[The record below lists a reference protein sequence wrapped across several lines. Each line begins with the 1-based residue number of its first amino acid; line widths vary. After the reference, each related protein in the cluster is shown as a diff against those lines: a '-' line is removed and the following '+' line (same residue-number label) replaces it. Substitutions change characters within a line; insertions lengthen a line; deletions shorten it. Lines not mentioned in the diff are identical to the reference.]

1 MAIIKDVYLPTP
13 GDKGGPPK
21 TDVPAR
27 DEVGRIMDNSLTAMA
42 KQFEYE
48 TMRSNLDRLR
58 TGATSQD
65 QKETMALGKFLLEL
79 VESERGARQAAEK
92 AKSAAEQER
101 WKVEADR
108 LHEMVEETKAIA
120 QQGSKAGS
128 DPLATL
134 NGMMAFMMKFDEW
147 KGKQTAGLPREAAA
161 TADGPTLITLQQ
173 MKQAHEEKMEEL
185 RTAREQSNQ
194 QFQQTLQVTL
204 EQMRQTHD
212 IAMEDA
218 RDRREQMKI
227 QMIALQQREG
237 QKSSQFRDMLD
248 VIGNGV
254 KELVVNGPGEDQDA
268 LVEPRVSRQA
278 IGRTRQS
285 KLPVY
290 HCDECGADVPISP
303 EVEKLGRFTCGG
315 CGVQYELE
323 EGDKSNG
330 ARQSTQG
337 HSEGPGQP
345 GPGGEAARGD

>member
-13 GDKGGPPK
+13 GDSGAPK
-21 TDVPAR
+21 PAAPAR
-27 DEVGRIMDNSLTAMA
+27 DEVSRIMDSSNTMMA

-48 TMRSNLDRLR
+48 TLRSNLERLR
-58 TGATSQD
+58 AGASPQD
-65 QKETMALGKFLLEL
+65 QKDTMALGKFLLEL

-92 AKSAAEQER
+92 ARSVAEQDR

-128 DPLATL
+128 DPLSTL

-147 KGKQTAGLPREAAA
+147 KGKQTTGLPREAAA

-185 RTAREQSNQ
+185 RTAREQAAM
-194 QFQQTLQVTL
+194 QFRQGLDVQLQ
-204 EQMRQTHD
+204 QMRQQHD
-212 IAMEDA
+212 IAMEEA

-248 VIGNGV
+248 LVGSGV
-254 KELVVNGPGEDQDA
+254 KELVMNGPSEDRDA

-315 CGVQYELE
+315 CGIQYELE
-323 EGDKSNG
+323 NGGSNG
-330 ARQSTQG
+330 DRESTQG

-345 GPGGEAARGD
+345 GPGGEAA